1 VVSDR
6 ELTQSL
12 LALRSQADEYF
23 PMIVYPG
30 LTKDSSGFLQSIDQV
45 HRAVMF
51 NLQTPRK
58 LADGGT
64 LAFGQT
70 LDRQQKL
77 MLLRLDAVG
86 SRGVLAEA
94 QKTAHLMAEFGKPA
108 IGGERKIA
116 FARGFAGVFWPGH
129 DRFVSGPDISLAFQ
143 LHFSDA

>member
-1 VVSDR
+1 
-6 ELTQSL
+6 
-12 LALRSQADEYF
+12 
-23 PMIVYPG
+23 MIVGAG
-30 LTKDSSGFLQSIDQV
+30 LTKDSSGFFQSIDQV
-45 HRAVMF
+45 HRAVML
-51 NLQTPRK
+51 NLQTPRE
-58 LADGGT
+58 LADSRT
-64 LAFGQT
+64 LSFGQP

-116 FARGFAGVFWPGH
+116 FAWGFASVFLSGH
-129 DRFVSGPDISLAFQ
+129 DRFISGPDISLAFR